1 MPKQNPYLIENK
13 KPFETVYELK
23 NYEIKTSKLSPV
35 ARAKVINKSGSNYV
49 SERGKEGY
57 GPMPFFDNSDNSSA
71 LIVARTQEIISE
83 LRRNYPTVVQLLNH
97 NREGTVAFLKA
108 NGALFT
114 HDLVH
119 D

>member
-1 MPKQNPYLIENK
+1 MY
-13 KPFETVYELK
+13 
-23 NYEIKTSKLSPV
+23 
-35 ARAKVINKSGSNYV
+35 GGNYV

-57 GPMPFFDNSDNSSA
+57 GPMPFFDDSDNSSA

-97 NREGTVAFLKA
+97 NREGTIAFLKA

-114 HDLVH
+114 HDVVH
-119 D
+119 DFYVSSSSDSIIGSEV